1 MSRPRPDPDRPLENR
16 RHGPAP
22 KGTAAGSKGTRAGTP
37 AAPETTR
44 DRPGPDQE
52 MDPMQ
57 EGPGADQDT
66 KQGRRPSAPHQE
78 TKRSRERRG
87 PPEEAEGTSRR
98 AGPYR
103 EPGRDR
109 AQAWRLD
116 TDPERVERDLTRL
129 VLTLVELVRQLVER
143 QSVRRMEQGD
153 LTDDQIETLGLTL
166 MRLEEAMTELCE
178 RFDLSPADL
187 NLDLGP
193 LGTLLP
199 TDPPDP
205 AAPW

>member
-1 MSRPRPDPDRPLENR
+1 
-16 RHGPAP
+16 
-22 KGTAAGSKGTRAGTP
+22 
-37 AAPETTR
+37 
-44 DRPGPDQE
+44 
-52 MDPMQ
+52 MQ